1 MFLLLKSS
9 DFINHDLNHAYEN
22 CVDPEEKKVQYDL
35 VLRKWYDLQ
44 PSMEFRCFV
53 KNQEIIGITQRDLNY
68 YAFLKDVAQDV
79 EQKIYEFFEDTVRD
93 GFESVNCKSYLRL
106 LFLYSYSSRCV

>member
-1 MFLLLKSS
+1 LLKSS

-22 CVDPEEKKVQYDL
+22 CIDEEEATSTQFDL

-53 KNQEIIGITQRDLNY
+53 KNQEIIGITQRDVNY
-68 YAFLKDVAQDV
+68 YAFLKDLSGDI
-79 EQKIYEFFEDTVRD
+79 EQIIYEFFEDVIRD
-93 GFESVNCKSYLRL
+93 GFESSNCK
-106 LFLYSYSSRCV
+106 

>member
-1 MFLLLKSS
+1 M
-9 DFINHDLNHAYEN
+9 DI
-22 CVDPEEKKVQYDL
+22 EEREGQKVQYDL

-79 EQKIYEFFEDTVRD
+79 EQKIFEFFEDTIRD
-93 GFESVNCKSYLRL
+93 GFESINCKFNFVYMCVC
-106 LFLYSYSSRCV
+106 FTYFIYRCL

>member
-1 MFLLLKSS
+1 M
-9 DFINHDLNHAYEN
+9 DI
-22 CVDPEEKKVQYDL
+22 EEREGQKVQYDL

-79 EQKIYEFFEDTVRD
+79 EQKIFEFFEDTIRD
-93 GFESVNCKSYLRL
+93 GFESINCKFNFVYVYVCFYL
-106 LFLYSYSSRCV
+106 FYI